1 MNDSDHETIVTVAY
15 LAALADGRTAPE
27 EDTELRAALGRL
39 GVRDVDAVAQRGAG
53 ARAPLADLARRL
65 SDDDARRLAYD
76 TALVVCH
83 ADGPL
88 NRQEADFLSA
98 LRSALGLAP
107 TTLSEMEQSAAR
119 LAAVQTAAPVEV
131 GSGQPPGGDALDH
144 LILQQAMITSAVEL
158 LPDKLANL
166 VILPLQLRMVYQ
178 IGQNYGQKL
187 DAGQI
192 KDLAATLGLGAAA
205 QVMEGVV
212 RKLVGGVT
220 GGLFGGLV
228 GGAGGIAAGAAVTFS
243 ATYAL
248 GHVAKQ
254 YYAQGR
260 RLSTQDLR
268 ALFHRFQEDAKSL
281 FPKVQ
286 NEIQTKARTLNLR
299 TLFDE
304 LR

>member
-1 MNDSDHETIVTVAY
+1 MNERDHEPIVTVAF
-15 LAALADGRTAPE
+15 LAALADGRTTPE
-27 EDTELRAALGRL
+27 EHTELRAALTRL
-39 GVRDVDAVAQRGAG
+39 GVTDVDAVAQRGAG
-53 ARAPLADLARRL
+53 TRAPLAELARRL
-65 SDDDARRLAYD
+65 SDEDARRLAYE

-107 TTLSEMEQSAAR
+107 ATMAEMEQSAAG
-119 LAAVQTAAPVEV
+119 LAAAKTAAPVEV
-131 GSGQPPGGDALDH
+131 ATGKPADDVLDRM
-144 LILQQAMITSAVEL
+144 ILQQAIITSAVEL
-158 LPDKLANL
+158 LPDKLANV
-166 VILPLQLRMVYQ
+166 VILPLQLRLVYQ
-178 IGQNYGQKL
+178 IGQHYGQKL
-187 DAGQI
+187 DANQV
-192 KDLAATLGLGAAA
+192 KDLAGALGLGAAA

-212 RKLVGGVT
+212 RKLVGGVA

-228 GGAGGIAAGAAVTFS
+228 GGAGGLAAGAAVTFA

-260 RLSTQDLR
+260 RLSTGDLR
-268 ALFHRFQEDAKSL
+268 DLFRRFQEDAKGI

-286 NEIQTKARTLNLR
+286 DEIQTQAKTLNLR
-299 TLFDE
+299 SLVDAIG
-304 LR
+304 